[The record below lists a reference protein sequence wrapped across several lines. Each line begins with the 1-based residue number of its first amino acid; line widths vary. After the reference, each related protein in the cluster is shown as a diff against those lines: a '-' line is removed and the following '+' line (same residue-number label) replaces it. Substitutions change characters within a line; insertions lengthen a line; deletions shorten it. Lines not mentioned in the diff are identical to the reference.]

1 MRKQYNGVSYDTE
14 IDYKKQYDQ
23 AVANGDYVLA
33 AAIEKTRNAKID
45 GEGLNFA
52 KTNNYSGYASPSESA
67 SPAVSK
73 TNYGK
78 EAERLLG
85 RAGAMNFHYNAQKD
99 PLYKQIQK
107 NYKDTAGD
115 VIENTMGVYAGMT
128 GGVPSSYATSAA
140 AQAGAAHLQKAD
152 DMIPELFELA
162 YSKFADDKADLYK
175 QYGIMQ
181 GLEEQEYQRGRDA
194 LSEEWKRKQWDYGVE
209 QDIKANE
216 LAKTK
221 AENDK
226 IVSLAEIEA
235 EMLKEGND
243 MQKQYFDLAKE
254 LVEMGTPPDDE
265 IMLLAG
271 LNMTGQQFY
280 DNYVSES
287 NRVLAEKNKYSS
299 KVTSEPKEAEL
310 KKPTDSMFSA
320 IDKIIEDGGGAS
332 EIERKISQYDSEK
345 YDLTQLYD
353 YAEKYYDTDFD
364 ANMAKNYAEKL
375 NKKLQ
380 KQYGDKFFA
389 LIDNGDGTY
398 KAGNAGVEYIIKN
411 VFEDTSLTQEEAETL
426 LFDYFGITE
435 KQIENV
441 LNDTHYSR

>member
-1 MRKQYNGVSYDTE
+1 MARKNYNGVSYDTE
-14 IDYKKQYDQ
+14 IDYKKQYDT

-33 AAIEKTRNAKID
+33 AAIEKVRNAKID
-45 GEGLNFA
+45 GEGLSYA
-52 KTNNYSGYASPSESA
+52 KTNNYSSFASPATSA

-73 TNYGK
+73 TSYG
-78 EAERLLG
+78 EAAEGLLG
-85 RAGAMNFHYNAQKD
+85 RAGAMNFHYNAEKD
-99 PLYKQIQK
+99 PLYKQIKK
-107 NYKDTAGD
+107 NYADTAGD
-115 VIENTMGVYAGMT
+115 VIENTMGIYAGMT
-128 GGVPSSYATSAA
+128 GGMPSSYAASAA
-140 AQAGAAHLQKAD
+140 AQAGAQHLQKAD
-152 DMIPELFELA
+152 DMIPELYRLA
-162 YSKFADDKADLYK
+162 YGKFADDKADLYK

-181 GLEEQEYQRGRDA
+181 GLEEQAYNR
-194 LSEEWKRKQWDYGVE
+194 EWEQKKWDYGVA
-209 QDIKANE
+209 QDAEANE

-235 EMLKEGND
+235 EVLKEGND
-243 MQKQYFDLAKE
+243 MQKQYFDQAME
-254 LVEMGTPPDDE
+254 LVERGTPPSDE
-265 IMLLAG
+265 IMALAG
-271 LNMTGQQFY
+271 LGMTGQQFY

-299 KVTSEPKEAEL
+299 KGTSEPKEAEL
-310 KKPTDSMFSA
+310 KKPTDTMFSA
-320 IDKIIEDGGGAS
+320 IDKIIEDGGDVS

-345 YDLTQLYD
+345 YDLAQLYD
-353 YAEKYYDTDFD
+353 YAENYYDVDFD
-364 ANMAKNYAEKL
+364 ANMAKNYADKL
-375 NKKLQ
+375 NKSIQ
-380 KQYGDKFFA
+380 KKYGDKYFA
-389 LIDNGDGTY
+389 LIDKGDGTY